1 EAERLEAERLE
12 AERKEQERLEAE
24 RLEAERKEQERLEAE
39 RLEAERKEQERL
51 EAEQI
56 EVSTMI
62 LKIKEEI
69 SELEEIVSK
78 NKYKL
83 FGKGAILKK
92 EAKKRIQILYLKID
106 EISN

>member
-1 EAERLEAERLE
+1 ERLE

-78 NKYKL
+78 NK
-83 FGKGAILKK
+83 
-92 EAKKRIQILYLKID
+92 
-106 EISN
+106 